1 MSLETRI
8 MTDLKAAMKA
18 KDKAAMRGIR
28 AIKSAILLAKTDGS
42 GNEITEDQEIKML
55 QKLVKQRR
63 DSLQIY
69 MDQGRED
76 LATVEKEEIEVIER
90 YLPEHLSAE
99 ELVAR
104 LKGIIEQL
112 GASSMKDMGK
122 VMGMASKEL
131 AGSADGKA
139 ISAKVKQL
147 LTGA

>member
-8 MTDLKAAMKA
+8 MTDLKEAMKA

-42 GNEITEDQEIKML
+42 GNEITEEQEIKML

-76 LATVEKEEIEVIER
+76 LAAVEKEEIDVIER
-90 YLPEHLSAE
+90 YLPEQLSAE
-99 ELVAR
+99 ELETR
-104 LKGIIEQL
+104 LKAIIEKL
-112 GASSMKDMGK
+112 GANSMKDMGK

>member
-8 MTDLKAAMKA
+8 MIDLKAAMKA

-42 GNEITEDQEIKML
+42 GNEITEEQEIKML

-76 LATVEKEEIEVIER
+76 LAVVEKEEIEVIER
-90 YLPEHLSAE
+90 YLPEQLSAE
-99 ELVAR
+99 ELEAR
-104 LKGIIEQL
+104 LKAIIEQI

-122 VMGMASKEL
+122 VMGMASKQL